1 MRSLFLRLKF
11 AFWTLFSILFR
22 NRIPDQ
28 VAAALCER
36 ESRAPTGPPPASDR
50 DASPEPTATQ
60 LLAVLQRDG
69 RLVDFL
75 MEEISAYSDA
85 QIGAAVRRVHADS
98 RHALQQYLTLE
109 PVLEGEE
116 GGTVTV
122 DAKIDSSQLKLIGN
136 VAGQPPFGGILRH
149 RGWLVSRIDL
159 PPLSPSARRV
169 VAPAEVEVL

>member
-36 ESRAPTGPPPASDR
+36 ESRAPAATPLGAER
-50 DASPEPTATQ
+50 DLSREPTATQ

-69 RLVDFL
+69 RLVDVL
-75 MEEISAYSDA
+75 MEELGSYPDA

-109 PVLEGEE
+109 PVLQGEE
-116 GGTVTV
+116 GGPVTV
-122 DAKIDSSQLKLIGN
+122 DAKIDSARLKLIGN
-136 VAGQPPFGGILRH
+136 VAGQPPFAGILRH
-149 RGWLVSRIDL
+149 RGWLVSRVDL
-159 PPLSPSARRV
+159 PPLSPSARQV
-169 VAPAEVEVL
+169 VAPAEVEIL